1 MATWMDM
8 RYDKLRSAEM
18 QRVAAAERLMDEMR
32 ALQPRRDASRLTRLY
47 GPLLVRAGSALEFWG
62 ARLKTRYA
70 AFSRKQRL
78 NADEYLNTFHAH
90 PMESHL
96 AGK

>member
-18 QRVAAAERLMDEMR
+18 QRVAATERLAGEMR
-32 ALQPRRDASRLTRLY
+32 ALQPKHGSRLARLY

-78 NADEYLNTFHAH
+78 NADEYLTSFRAG